1 MSQNF
6 KRDAA
11 IAALDLVKDGMKLGL
26 GSGSTAEEFVKVLA
40 PRVADGLDIIGIPTS
55 KRTGEL
61 ATELGIKISTLE
73 DHPLLDLTI
82 DGADEIDPQMRLIKG
97 GGAAHLREKIVA
109 TSSKAMAVIADH
121 SKLVDTLGAY
131 PLPLEVVPFGLNATK
146 NMIESICRLDFGMT
160 GALELRMRDG
170 APLVT
175 DNGNLV
181 LDASFG
187 RIEDP
192 EHLAVALS
200 QVPGLVE
207 HGLFIN
213 IATIAFVAGPDGVT
227 VLQRANDKN

>member
-160 GALELRMRDG
+160 GALALRMRDG